1 MLLAACSPKDLKK
14 SVHESYERN
23 ASSSNIN
30 NVYQRLENLNVPIS
44 KLLDVVDLE
53 ADGNVLLDLGT
64 GWGVVAIAATKRYRN
79 KFLAVG
85 LDFSPA
91 CLKLAKKTIKDLGL
105 TNINLILGDAE
116 SLPLKDHVLDVVVS
130 QATLNLVPNKLKVFS
145 ELARV
150 LKEGA
155 VLAFSDAIKKEE
167 INQKSL
173 DLWCRCIT
181 GALTTDEYERI
192 MKLCGLA
199 VEDVGDLTAV
209 VRDLVETGKWS
220 WPEFL
225 EHDLGYLVVRARKTV
240 STSVRAGR
248 NNEDESVLVR
258 RKF

>member
-1 MLLAACSPKDLKK
+1 MAACSPKDLKK
-14 SVHESYERN
+14 SVYDSYERK

-44 KLLDVVDLE
+44 KLLDAIDLE
-53 ADGNVLLDLGT
+53 TDGNILLDLGT
-64 GWGVVAIAATKRYRN
+64 GWGVVAIAATKRYGN

-91 CLKLAKKTIKDLGL
+91 CLRLAKKAIKDLGL

-116 SLPLKDHVLDVVVS
+116 LLPLKDHVFDVVVS

-155 VLAFSDAIKKEE
+155 VLAFSDAIKREE
-167 INQKSL
+167 IHQKSL
-173 DLWCRCIT
+173 DLWCKCIT
-181 GALTTDEYERI
+181 GALAIDEYERI
-192 MKLCGLA
+192 MKLCGLTIEN
-199 VEDVGDLTAV
+199 VRDLTAV
-209 VRDLVETGKWS
+209 VRDLVEAGRWS

-225 EHDLGYLVVRARKTV
+225 EHELGYLVVKARKTV
-240 STSVRAGR
+240 FTPPTP
-248 NNEDESVLVR
+248 L
-258 RKF
+258 